1 MPTRTSKTGSELFI
15 IDNSDADWKVRK
27 YLHDWCQLSS
37 QIDIATL
44 TATRRAQQMPL
55 PASNV
60 SFLWSKQL

>member
-37 QIDIATL
+37 QIDIATGYFEIGSL
-44 TATRRAQQMPL
+44 LSLGEKGISPQAA
-55 PASNV
+55 
-60 SFLWSKQL
+60 